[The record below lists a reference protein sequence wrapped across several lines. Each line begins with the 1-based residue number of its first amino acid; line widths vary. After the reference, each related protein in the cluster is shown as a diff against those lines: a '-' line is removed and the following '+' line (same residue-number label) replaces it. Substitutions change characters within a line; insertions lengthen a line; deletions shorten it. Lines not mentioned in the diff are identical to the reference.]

1 MTDLTLKLWEIF
13 YLRFMFFSS
22 LQVIYLPMHPFGYFH
37 HNGIL
42 KMTFK
47 SFECLDSSYRYVHS
61 CFFFIFC
68 KHPIFWSS
76 GLITQLWSHFVLSG
90 LCAKGCQSFTYTW
103 ESCENTCFCPFI
115 RGVCAVNFYIS
126 IKLPGI
132 EAGVDARLLF
142 ASPFFFFTN
151 RLIKLGGVD
160 PPKHLVTE
168 SC

>member
-61 CFFFIFC
+61 CFFLSFANTPSFDQVVWLLNFEVILYFLV
-68 KHPIFWSS
+68 SV
-76 GLITQLWSHFVLSG
+76 LRVVNLSHIPENL
-90 LCAKGCQSFTYTW
+90 AKT
-103 ESCENTCFCPFI
+103 TCFCPFI
-115 RGVCAVNFYIS
+115 RGICAVNFYIS
-126 IKLPGI
+126 IKLPDI
-132 EAGVDARLLF
+132 EAGVGARLLF
-142 ASPFFFFTN
+142 ASPFFFIN

-160 PPKHLVTE
+160 PPKHLATE